1 MLFHPAR
8 CKEQPTTNNHVMTT
22 DNNSTHLF
30 AKKSSTNL
38 LTHSY
43 CVNQSSSAPIV
54 LTNFAECSLFDLV
67 VPHVKRSAESFRMFP
82 RSRRQEWF
90 NGVVAR
96 IVPFGAFVTVTLE
109 DGPSADGLLHVSKIK
124 DGNRNGGDR
133 NVAQK
138 GYER

>member
-1 MLFHPAR
+1 
-8 CKEQPTTNNHVMTT
+8 
-22 DNNSTHLF
+22 
-30 AKKSSTNL
+30 
-38 LTHSY
+38 
-43 CVNQSSSAPIV
+43 
-54 LTNFAECSLFDLV
+54 
-67 VPHVKRSAESFRMFP
+67 MFP
-82 RSRRQEWF
+82 RSQRQEWF

-96 IVPFGAFVTVTLE
+96 IVPFGAFATVTLE